1 MNGPFQYFTIIQSGI
16 AEYKDRNSKFIAYAF
31 PFHDKDN
38 LKKHLGDLKKEH
50 VKAGHFCFAYRI
62 GIDGNLFRS
71 TDNGEP
77 SGTAGKPILGQIDKL
92 NLTDILIVVVR
103 YFGGTLLGVPGL
115 TNAYITAAALVLQM
129 LPVITIEVESS
140 FQVQFPYE
148 KINDMMQIIKT
159 CTARV
164 YWQENLL
171 FCTMQVRVP
180 IKHQQQFI
188 ERIQEVQ
195 GLEMEE
201 VS

>member
-1 MNGPFQYFTIIQSGI
+1 MMNGPFQYFTINQSGI

-38 LKKHLGDLKKEH
+38 LKKHLDDLKKEH

-62 GIDGNLFRS
+62 GTDGNLFRS

-115 TNAYITAAALVLQM
+115 TNAYKTAAALVLQM

-171 FCTMQVRVP
+171 FC
-180 IKHQQQFI
+180 
-188 ERIQEVQ
+188 
-195 GLEMEE
+195 LWEE
-201 VS
+201 LG